1 MEVEAINKINS
12 DAADIVI
19 TFPKDNLFIV
29 TENTTGEIYTISAK
43 YIQDI
48 LDDYNGDCEFV
59 PENDARILFV
69 SRNGKPLNP
78 YEIRTFKDLIGWI
91 QKID

>member
-1 MEVEAINKINS
+1 MMVNVINKINS
-12 DAADIVI
+12 DDADIAI

-29 TENTTGEIYTISAK
+29 TENTTGEIYTISVK

-59 PENDARILFV
+59 R
-69 SRNGKPLNP
+69 K
-78 YEIRTFKDLIGWI
+78 
-91 QKID
+91 